1 MFYKLLIANRG
12 EIALRIIRACKELG
26 IRTVVAHSTVDS
38 DSLHVRL
45 ADESVCIGPHSSKD
59 SYLNASAFLSAAE
72 ITDAEAIHPGYG
84 FLAEN
89 SDFAEICENCGIK
102 FIGPSSKIIS
112 LMGNKIL
119 AREKMAEAGIPILPG
134 SKKGVKDEKEA
145 VKIGKEIGFP
155 VIIKASAGGGGRG
168 MKIVYSPTSL
178 PNAFHSA
185 RAEAVAAFGN
195 GEMYVEK
202 YCESPR
208 HVEVQIMADEYGN
221 IVHLGERDC
230 SIQRRHQK
238 ILEESPSPGIDEN
251 LRKKMGE
258 VAVKIAKTIKYN
270 NVGTVEFLLDKN
282 NNFHFIEMNTR
293 IQVEHPVTEMV
304 TGIDIVKEQI
314 KLAYGEKLT
323 LKQKDIKFKGHSIE
337 CRINAEDPVTF
348 LPSSGKITSLHFP
361 GGMGI
366 RIESAIYNS
375 CEITPYY
382 DSLVAKIIAYGVD
395 RSEAI
400 SRMSRALEEIVIE
413 GISTN
418 VSFQQRILR
427 DHDFIKGNV
436 FTDFLNR
443 FK

>member
-26 IRTVVAHSTVDS
+26 IRTVVAHSTADS

-72 ITDAEAIHPGYG
+72 ITDSEAIHPGYG

-89 SDFAEICENCGIK
+89 PDFAEMCENCGIK

-119 AREKMAEAGIPILPG
+119 ARETIAEIGIPILPG

-145 VKIGKEIGFP
+145 TKIGKEIGFP

-168 MKIVYSPTSL
+168 MKIVHSPTSL

-195 GEMYVEK
+195 GELYIEK
-202 YCESPR
+202 FCESPR
-208 HVEVQIMADEYGN
+208 HIEIQIMSDEYGN
-221 IVHLGERDC
+221 TVHLGERDC

-238 ILEESPSPGIDEN
+238 ILEESPSPGIDDD
-251 LRKKMGE
+251 LRKRMGE
-258 VAVKIAKTIKYN
+258 VALKIAKTINYN
-270 NVGTVEFLLDKN
+270 NVGTVEFLLDKDD
-282 NNFHFIEMNTR
+282 NFYFIEMNTR

-314 KLAYGEKLT
+314 KLSYGEKLK
-323 LKQKDIKFKGHSIE
+323 LKQKDIKLKGHSIE

-348 LPSSGKITSLHFP
+348 LPSSGKINALHFP
-361 GGMGI
+361 GGLGI

-382 DSLVAKIIAYGVD
+382 DPLVAKIISYGDD
-395 RSEAI
+395 RREAI

-418 VSFQQRILR
+418 VPFQQRILR
-427 DHDFIKGNV
+427 NHDFLKGNV

-443 FK
+443 F

>member
-26 IRTVVAHSTVDS
+26 IRTVVAHSTADS
-38 DSLHVRL
+38 NSLHVRL

-72 ITDAEAIHPGYG
+72 ITDSEAIHPGYG
-84 FLAEN
+84 FLSEN
-89 SDFAEICENCGIK
+89 PDFAEICENCGIK

-119 AREKMAEAGIPILPG
+119 SRERMAEAGIPILPG
-134 SKKGVKDEKEA
+134 SKKDVKDEKEA
-145 VKIGKEIGFP
+145 SKIGKEIGFP

-168 MKIVYSPTSL
+168 MKIVHSPTSL

-185 RAEAVAAFGN
+185 KAEAVAAFGN
-195 GEMYVEK
+195 GELYIEK
-202 YCESPR
+202 FCESPR
-208 HVEVQIMADEYGN
+208 HIEIQIMADEYGN
-221 IVHLGERDC
+221 TVHLGERDC

-238 ILEESPSPGIDEN
+238 ILEESPSPGIDDD
-251 LRKKMGE
+251 LRKRMGE
-258 VAVKIAKTIKYN
+258 VAIKIAETIKYN
-270 NVGTVEFLLDKN
+270 NVGTVEFLLDKD
-282 NNFHFIEMNTR
+282 NNFYFIEMNTR

-304 TGIDIVKEQI
+304 TGIDIMKEQI
-314 KLAYGEKLT
+314 KLSYGEKLK
-323 LKQKDIKFKGHSIE
+323 LKQKDIKLKGHSIE

-348 LPSSGKITSLHFP
+348 LPSAGKINALHFP
-361 GGMGI
+361 GGLGI

-382 DSLVAKIIAYGVD
+382 DSLVAKIIAYGDD
-395 RSEAI
+395 RREAI

-418 VSFQQRILR
+418 VPFQQRILR
-427 DHDFIKGNV
+427 NHDFLKGNV
-436 FTDFLNR
+436 FTNFLNR

>member
-72 ITDAEAIHPGYG
+72 ITDSEAIHPGYG